1 MVRQWIFNE
10 LKYGEK
16 CILYIYIE
24 RVYLCIKTYKNTWF
38 SMIIAWNA
46 SAHWAATYCGMN
58 PSFCVFHSLGGRAP
72 VANQPRNPANHMGST
87 ICQWIQIDALHKN
100 QLYSW
105 VVGRIW
111 NVWNCLLPL
120 QKWNHPFLGSGR
132 KQLPTSGASE
142 AVWKLYQFSENLTF
156 SRISQHDASF
166 DLGVRLERITK
177 SPEPGQHQIAVSLKC
192 VKLGPSHIWPLPS
205 SFLLLF
211 GIPTIRDLGHQKSA
225 RVIEGHQDCQRCL
238 PRRFS
243 AGDLSSQR
251 PVARLRGTAVS
262 CEQGRAGA
270 WLMSS
275 SPWWLPDDVMCH
287 GARAQP
293 V

>member
-1 MVRQWIFNE
+1 M
-10 LKYGEK
+10 
-16 CILYIYIE
+16 
-24 RVYLCIKTYKNTWF
+24 T
-38 SMIIAWNA
+38 IAWNA
-46 SAHWAATYCGMN
+46 PAHWAATYCGMN

-211 GIPTIRDLGHQKSA
+211 GIPTIRDLGHQESS
-225 RVIEGHQDCQRCL
+225 RVIEGHQR
-238 PRRFS
+238 
-243 AGDLSSQR
+243 
-251 PVARLRGTAVS
+251 
-262 CEQGRAGA
+262 
-270 WLMSS
+270 
-275 SPWWLPDDVMCH
+275 WLPKMFAPALQRWWSEQPTTSRKASRNSGVVRARSRRSVTDVVKSLMASWWRNVSRRKGPTCLNIM
-287 GARAQP
+287 GDRLL
-293 V
+293 